1 VAKDPTGRSMVVTVS
16 VVCSLRIWIAD
27 MDCSSIAFSLESST
41 SLGRLRCSLESF
53 AGIGGLST
61 RKSNII
67 IIQ

>member
-1 VAKDPTGRSMVVTVS
+1 MTEESTERSVVVTVS

-27 MDCSSIAFSLESST
+27 MDFSSVAFSLESST

-61 RKSNII
+61 RKSNSI